1 MKKTLTKLLV
11 TILALVTALTFVG
24 CSMFINDNQNTGNG
38 GGGVNPLPDSQ
49 VMSSA
54 VYFETMDASE
64 REEDF
69 TKSVAK
75 VSRSTVAITV
85 TGEGGIY
92 YGSGVIVDIIT
103 KDEAGN
109 QIETENEF
117 YILTCHHLIDSQGQ
131 ISVAVPDT
139 NGRNAGDLNYNTAFT
154 FTGVID
160 NKIHNDKAITLVGSD
175 KETDVAVLKLDITG
189 NIGGV
194 KSSDIVPAK
203 VCASDYTVTLGE
215 TVFAIGNPGGGL
227 PGSVSRGIV
236 SYIDRHQTIS
246 EVGEMVLFQHDATID
261 HGSSG
266 GGLFNLYGE
275 LIGITNAG
283 SDSLNNIYYAI
294 PYKNLTTE
302 TDNGFINVAKQ
313 LISSK
318 TEANYGYISGRWQ
331 LGITIVE
338 RYDNFGATYVAVQSV
353 ILGSNADKAGF
364 KPGDIIVSVSY
375 TDGGEKIESNVS
387 GNNSFSGIVSALK
400 KIYTIGDS
408 FEVRIKR
415 LEGNRYNY
423 KNLTLTL
430 SQQLIFCDTTMN

>member
-1 MKKTLTKLLV
+1 MKKTFIKFLV
-11 TILALVTALTFVG
+11 TILALVTALTFAG
-24 CSMFINDNQNTGNG
+24 CSMFIRDNQNVSG
-38 GGGVNPLPDSQ
+38 GLGPQLPNSQ
-49 VMSSA
+49 VMSAA
-54 VYFETMDASE
+54 VHFETMDASE
-64 REEDF
+64 REENF
-69 TKSVAK
+69 TRSVAK
-75 VSRSTVAITV
+75 VSRSAVAITV
-85 TGEGGIY
+85 TSDSAIN
-92 YGSGVIVDIIT
+92 YGSGVIVDINT
-103 KDEAGN
+103 KDDEGN
-109 QIETENEF
+109 IIESENEF

-131 ISVAVPDT
+131 ISVAIPDT
-139 NGRNAGDLNYNTAFT
+139 NGRNAGDINYNTAFT

-160 NKIHNDKAITLVGSD
+160 NKIHNDRAITLVGSD
-175 KETDVAVLKLDITG
+175 KETDVAVLKLDISG
-189 NIGGV
+189 NLGGI

-203 VCASDYTVTLGE
+203 VCASDYTVELGE

-236 SYIDRHQTIS
+236 SYIDRNQTIS
-246 EVGEMVLFQHDATID
+246 EVGEMVLLQHDATID

-266 GGLFNLYGE
+266 GGLFNIYGE

-318 TEANYGYISGRWQ
+318 TETNYGYISGRWQ
-331 LGITIVE
+331 LGITVVE

-353 ILGSNADKAGF
+353 ISGSNSDLAGF

-375 TDGGEKIESNVS
+375 TDGGEKIENNVS
-387 GNNSFSGIVSALK
+387 GNNSFAGIVSALK

-408 FEVRIKR
+408 FEVRVKR

-430 SQQLIFCDTTMN
+430 SQQLIFCDTTIN

>member
-1 MKKTLTKLLV
+1 MNKKFTKLIV
-11 TILALVTALTFVG
+11 TILALITALTFAG
-24 CSMFINDNQNTGNG
+24 CSMFIRDNQNAG
-38 GGGVNPLPDSQ
+38 GAGSRFPDSQ
-49 VMSSA
+49 VMSAA
-54 VYFETMDASE
+54 VHFETMDETE
-64 REEDF
+64 READF

-75 VSRSTVAITV
+75 ASRSAVAITV
-85 TGEGGIY
+85 NSEDSII
-92 YGSGVIVDIIT
+92 YGSGVIVDIVT
-103 KDEAGN
+103 KDDKGN
-109 QIETENEF
+109 ILETENQF

-154 FTGVID
+154 FTGIID
-160 NKIHNDKAITLVGSD
+160 NKIHNDKAITLVGGD

-203 VCASDYTVTLGE
+203 VCASDYTVALGE

-236 SYIDRHQTIS
+236 SYIDRHQTIK
-246 EVGEMVLFQHDATID
+246 EVGEMVLLQHDATID

-275 LIGITNAG
+275 LIGLTNG
-283 SDSLNNIYYAI
+283 GIDSLNNIFFAV

-302 TDNGFINVAKQ
+302 KDDGFINVAKQ

-318 TEANYGYISGRWQ
+318 TETNYGYISGRWQ
-331 LGITIVE
+331 LGITVVE
-338 RYDNFGATYVAVQSV
+338 RYDSFGATYVAVQSV
-353 ILGSNADKAGF
+353 VAGSNADKAGL
-364 KPGDIIVSVSY
+364 KTGDIIVSVSY
-375 TDGGEKIESNVS
+375 TDGGERIENNVS
-387 GNNSFSGIVSALK
+387 GNNSFAGIVSALK

-408 FEVRIKR
+408 FEIRVKR

-423 KNLTLTL
+423 KNITLTL